1 MQEGNCI
8 LVKGQKNVEIYGIY
22 SSTLQYCPGMT
33 CQDLSRAAHLR
44 IILLYKSCLFP
55 FRHSPDYRRSIRTPV
70 DINSLPDTLWHP
82 PVDAPHTHHP
92 NVYARHIFSYRNSHI
107 ALSFSSSLFSF
118 CSWWG
123 IELSTSGF
131 HVHPRATCTNELTTM
146 LKYMAHTLARS
157 SPALEWPVKIFL
169 APLVCVLFC

>member
-1 MQEGNCI
+1 MLKYMAPTLAHFSTALEW
-8 LVKGQKNVEIYGIY
+8 LVKIF
-22 SSTLQYCPGMT
+22 LM
-33 CQDLSRAAHLR
+33 LAHLH

-55 FRHSPDYRRSIRTPV
+55 FRHSPDYLRSLRTLV
-70 DINSLPDTLWHP
+70 DINSLTNTLWHP
-82 PVDAPHTHHP
+82 PLLMLDIPHHP
-92 NVYARHIFSYRNSHI
+92 TNVYARHILSFKNSHS

-131 HVHPRATCTNELTTM
+131 HVHPRSTCTNKPTTM
-146 LKYMAHTLARS
+146 LKYMAPTLARS
-157 SPALEWPVKIFL
+157 STALEWPVKIFL